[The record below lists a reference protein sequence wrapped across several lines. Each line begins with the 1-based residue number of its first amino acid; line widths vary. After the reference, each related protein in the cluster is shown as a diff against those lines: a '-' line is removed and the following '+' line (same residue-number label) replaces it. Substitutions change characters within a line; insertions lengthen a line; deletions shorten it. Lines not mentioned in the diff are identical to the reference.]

1 MLWGSRIAC
10 VIALRKQRA
19 TLPIS
24 MALRDGWPDE
34 SLKNAKA
41 KRLRFAVFDVTG
53 RSSRDR
59 PISAYCAGNAPKIR
73 RIRRHVTF
81 YGPPCATIR
90 AVPWQ
95 DQDPTRRFGLGYRG
109 LTFSVAKG
117 YTHAVS
123 VLMDAPV
130 SIVSNNL
137 NVLMKT
143 LTIITLG
150 IMVPTLVVSI
160 FSMNVP
166 IPFQEHGFSFWMIVA
181 LAVGSAVGVMAFW
194 RYKKFW

>member
-1 MLWGSRIAC
+1 
-10 VIALRKQRA
+10 
-19 TLPIS
+19 
-24 MALRDGWPDE
+24 
-34 SLKNAKA
+34 
-41 KRLRFAVFDVTG
+41 
-53 RSSRDR
+53 
-59 PISAYCAGNAPKIR
+59 
-73 RIRRHVTF
+73 
-81 YGPPCATIR
+81 
-90 AVPWQ
+90 
-95 DQDPTRRFGLGYRG
+95 
-109 LTFSVAKG
+109 
-117 YTHAVS
+117 
-123 VLMDAPV
+123 MDAPV

-160 FSMNVP
+160 FSINVP